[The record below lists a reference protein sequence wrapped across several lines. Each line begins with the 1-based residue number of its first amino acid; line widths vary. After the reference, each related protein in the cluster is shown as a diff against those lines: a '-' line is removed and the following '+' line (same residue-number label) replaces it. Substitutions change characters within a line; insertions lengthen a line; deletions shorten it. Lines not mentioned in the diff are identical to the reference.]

1 MNQKENE
8 PTLRKRGRPVVE
20 DKGIRVTIRLKKH
33 EESLLKAFCSENN
46 LTLTDAIRALI
57 LFKCEVNVHSQ
68 HKK

>member
-1 MNQKENE
+1 MNQEENK
-8 PTLRKRGRPVVE
+8 PTLRKRGRPTVE

-57 LFKCEVNVHSQ
+57 LFKCEVNVYSQ